1 MRSALYDEEEKGI
14 INSQEDISLNIQPKA
29 SILSVFSRLS
39 YRPWYAIA
47 EFVDNSTQS
56 YISHADILD
65 NSDDFEK
72 LIVKVKYN
80 ADDNTLRITD
90 NAYGMELDRF
100 KDAILLDSKNESQSG
115 RNEFG
120 MGLKTAASWFG
131 ASRAHNMA
139 LLIDIMPK
147 LIFQN

>member
-80 ADDNTLRITD
+80 ADDNHCELQIMH
-90 NAYGMELDRF
+90 MEW
-100 KDAILLDSKNESQSG
+100 N
-115 RNEFG
+115 
-120 MGLKTAASWFG
+120 
-131 ASRAHNMA
+131 
-139 LLIDIMPK
+139 
-147 LIFQN
+147 